1 MTEKALI
8 SELTWRSLKM
18 QKDAFPDM
26 PHFHVDDMNVLF
38 RKTTRKDT
46 LHVHVLSL
54 AIIAT
59 NEKEFRIFL
68 DILKDRKSCLHSKEE
83 CLAILGTTVSFNKIV
98 KIWKDARKQGAAK
111 IGGKMSADIK
121 KAKSDEAAAKIKD
134 RWPLPSKEWPTKVL
148 LKEANVSLNTVKSL
162 LGKRPIAQYN
172 FQAKMKRAAK
182 KNSLKEIL
190 DHAKR

>member
-1 MTEKALI
+1 MADKALI

-26 PHFHVDDMNVLF
+26 PHFHIDDMHVLF
-38 RKTTRKDT
+38 RKTTRNEM

-59 NEKEFRIFL
+59 NEKEFRTFL
-68 DILKDRKSCLHSKEE
+68 EILKDRKACLHSKEE
-83 CLAILGTTVSFNKIV
+83 CLVILGTTVSFNKMV
-98 KIWKDARKQGAAK
+98 KIWKNARRDGAAK
-111 IGGKMSADIK
+111 IGGKMSAEKK
-121 KAKSDEAAAKIKD
+121 KANSSLAVAKIKD

-148 LKEANVSLNTVKSL
+148 LKEAGVSLNTVKSL

-172 FQAKMKRAAK
+172 YQAKLKRK
-182 KNSLKEIL
+182 DN
-190 DHAKR
+190 AKR